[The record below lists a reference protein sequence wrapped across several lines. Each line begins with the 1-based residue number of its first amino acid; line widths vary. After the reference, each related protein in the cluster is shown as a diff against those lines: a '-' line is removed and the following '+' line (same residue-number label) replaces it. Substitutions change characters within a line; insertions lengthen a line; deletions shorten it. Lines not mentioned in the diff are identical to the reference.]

1 MPCTVLPSPT
11 SIPLGVQATGQT
23 VKPRG
28 LWNPRFLGLPSC
40 ENLPMVGNVEDRNW
54 ENIETNIVQGLPAI
68 QNVMPPLAQN
78 PYAGGPPAP
87 LGNAGPAAQ
96 IVGVPV
102 PTWWAP
108 GMAPDA
114 GLDLTLFVDECMMN
128 NVYGVGHEWQVAG
141 SVSSTACVYSFVS
154 MAPQGTAA
162 VAGRGGSQ
170 VLNTCPTFLVETS
183 SMPQASFFEG
193 WWGTCSFVQP
203 TTPPTPYNLCPPSN
217 PSTGYGQC
225 NSGSIARIRA
235 NDLSVPNSFAW
246 MRGLFFEFQVHHLI
260 PSTLTNKYLLVA
272 SRIQPY
278 QVI

>member
-11 SIPLGVQATGQT
+11 SIPLGVQAPGQT

-40 ENLPMVGNVEDRNW
+40 ENLPMMGDVEDRNW
-54 ENIETNIVQGLPAI
+54 ENIENNIVQGVPAI

-78 PYAGGPPAP
+78 PYAGPPPIP

-96 IVGVPV
+96 IVGVNV
-102 PTWWAP
+102 PNWWSP
-108 GMAPDA
+108 GAAPDA
-114 GLDLTLFVDECMMN
+114 GLALTLFVDECMMN
-128 NVYGVGHEWQVAG
+128 NVYGVGHQWQVAG
-141 SVSSTACVYSFVS
+141 SVSSLNCVYSFVS
-154 MAPQGTAA
+154 IAPQGTAA

-170 VLNTCPTFLVETS
+170 VLNACPTFLVETS
-183 SMPQASFFEG
+183 SFPQASFFEG

-203 TTPPTPYNLCPPSN
+203 TIPPTPYNLCPPSN

-260 PSTLTNKYLLVA
+260 PSTLTNKYLLVS